1 MNCLYN
7 NLVTS
12 TKTPECNSSSKPLGE
27 KIKYAAR
34 QQGSGPARPPLHH
47 GSFLPE
53 YKSLVTCGLQRI
65 KSLSCMYV
73 SLKHQRCF
81 GFITSGNTSCK
92 CFRESCFIEKVLYL
106 CAWNSGKQDLEEE
119 RGVIRHLC
127 SKDVSDHFPS

>member
-65 KSLSCMYV
+65 KSLSCM
-73 SLKHQRCF
+73 SFLSN
-81 GFITSGNTSCK
+81 I
-92 CFRESCFIEKVLYL
+92 
-106 CAWNSGKQDLEEE
+106 
-119 RGVIRHLC
+119 
-127 SKDVSDHFPS
+127 KDVLDSSLQETRVVNVSENHVLLKRFYSFVRGTVESKTWRRNGGH